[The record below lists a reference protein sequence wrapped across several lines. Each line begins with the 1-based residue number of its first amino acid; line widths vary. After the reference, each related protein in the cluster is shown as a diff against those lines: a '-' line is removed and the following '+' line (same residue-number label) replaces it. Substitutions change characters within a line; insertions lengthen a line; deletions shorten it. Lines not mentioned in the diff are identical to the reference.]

1 MELYLIW
8 NNTEECQCRDKE
20 WCREDERRVLQTE
33 RVIKI
38 DVQEIRILMSLMVE
52 VETTSMK
59 DSMIMPIIE
68 LIVKTRS
75 WKEIRGLIE
84 KGKHRMC
91 GYYLRQQNTLMQEG
105 KKMLESKK

>member
-1 MELYLIW
+1 
-8 NNTEECQCRDKE
+8 
-20 WCREDERRVLQTE
+20 
-33 RVIKI
+33 
-38 DVQEIRILMSLMVE
+38 MSLMVE

-59 DSMIMPIIE
+59 DSMIMPVIE

-84 KGKHRMC
+84 KGKYRMC

-105 KKMLESKK
+105 KKS